1 MESDFQHAAENL
13 VFRNIQTALKEI
25 REKWTRASGLLRD
38 LKAKN
43 EELGMRNLELEELVE
58 KLQAELA
65 EGSRGADKG
74 SRESIDV
81 PGELLYFSADEREA
95 LERQI
100 AELLERVETHL
111 K

>member
-25 REKWTRASGLLRD
+25 REKWTKASGLLRE
-38 LKAKN
+38 LRAKN
-43 EELGMRNLELEELVE
+43 EELGLRNLELEDLVE
-58 KLQAELA
+58 KLQTELA
-65 EGSRGADKG
+65 EASRTGKEGSRQ
-74 SRESIDV
+74 SIDV

-100 AELLERVETHL
+100 AELLERVEAHL